1 MKIAYKVSSHQARKR
16 GAIGIFYPI
25 SKKIAATSEAEA
37 ESIFRDEYE
46 INALPVVVKA
56 TRKRK

>member
-1 MKIAYKVSSHQARKR
+1 MKTLYKVRSHQARKR
-16 GAIGIFYPI
+16 GATGAFYQI
-25 SKKIAATSEAEA
+25 TKKIAAASEGEAEA
-37 ESIFRDEYE
+37 LFRDEYE